1 MLRFILLQECVL
13 NEHNWNA
20 DKDQL
25 WRPRTLESPE
35 FSYVS
40 LSIMVYSYFK
50 FNISFSSADWS
61 LKWWHNFKVWSLI
74 EQNEMIF
81 LEGHR
86 GILDEIK
93 YAQIHS
99 VRELTKTQVEIN
111 FKPLFFFSLARGELK
126 SLHWSFLEL
135 KDLKWLKWFLN
146 LTNDWNK
153 TFADLNVTDIH
164 KRH

>member
-20 DKDQL
+20 DKDQR

-40 LSIMVYSYFK
+40 LSITVYSYFK
-50 FNISFSSADWS
+50 FDISFSSADWS
-61 LKWWHNFKVWSLI
+61 LKWWHNLKVGSLI
-74 EQNEMIF
+74 GQNEMIF
-81 LEGHR
+81 LEDTGEFWMRLNTH
-86 GILDEIK
+86 K
-93 YAQIHS
+93 YIQS
-99 VRELTKTQVEIN
+99 EN
-111 FKPLFFFSLARGELK
+111 WPKPRWKLISNHFFFFSLARGKLK

-153 TFADLNVTDIH
+153 TFADLNATDIQ